1 MESGDSEQLSCHV
14 SFLLSLLIGK
24 CSSCRHTHTNL
35 LHFFSLGYPMDK
47 LTELSLDKERVAL
60 ALPSRCT
67 IIEKERITEVR

>member
-1 MESGDSEQLSCHV
+1 M
-14 SFLLSLLIGK
+14 
-24 CSSCRHTHTNL
+24 HTHTHTHTDS

-47 LTELSLDKERVAL
+47 LTELSLDKERIAL